1 MHNSLYKTYY
11 FFYKEVQKNS
21 MKHYLN
27 TDDIKLLNIIK
38 INGRL
43 YKITYMSCI
52 GDVVLSFKA
61 VNIHDKKDCLKLK
74 KATN

>member
-1 MHNSLYKTYY
+1 
-11 FFYKEVQKNS
+11 

-27 TDDIKLLNIIK
+27 NDDIKLLNIIK
-38 INGRL
+38 INGKP
-43 YKITYMSCI
+43 YKIIYISCI
-52 GDVVLSFKA
+52 GNVVLSFKA

>member
-1 MHNSLYKTYY
+1 
-11 FFYKEVQKNS
+11 

-38 INGRL
+38 INGKP